1 MSFYDIHHHSEFSLF
16 DGMAKVKDAAK
27 YAKELGYPALGNTDH
42 GNISALIKHF
52 NACSEQDIIPIL
64 GCEFYFQPKIN
75 HDKPS
80 YHLCLF
86 ANSLEGWKNLN
97 RLTSI
102 ANDDEHYYYK
112 PKLTF
117 ADLKEHSEGIVCSS
131 ACIGGYIPQLLV
143 KQNEEKADKAIK
155 KFVSIFGKNFFI
167 EIQPI
172 ELQGENEV
180 EGLENSQI
188 IINNELIR
196 KAKEFNI
203 PVIATSDSHFI
214 KKEDFPTYLKMHAI
228 KGSTLGDGYSERFM
242 PSEKCMYKRI
252 KKYHKDDFDFITKG
266 YDTFLKRVGDS
277 REWFEF
283 ETEMPE
289 FTNDPE
295 VTFSLMKKKC
305 LKTLKEEGKTSD
317 EYMKR
322 LKHEFSVIKHHGF
335 QDYFMIV
342 QEYVNWA
349 RSHDIAVGP
358 GRGSAGNSL
367 VNYALGITKV
377 DPIYFGNN
385 FDRFL
390 RKDKKKF
397 PDIDMDFSQK
407 NRDKVIQH
415 IIDQY
420 PGSGAQTI
428 TYGCYNIKNLILDL
442 AKVCGAD
449 YKDKAEMGAI
459 KKFLEKYCDDNESTV
474 DDAIYDDKRFD
485 EYNSLYDDIIIH
497 FIKLYGK
504 VRFFGTHASSVILCD
519 GDIVS
524 KAGLCRIGG
533 NYRTSFDLHDMET
546 IKLLKLDV
554 LGLSTTDK
562 VKELED
568 MCGVHF
574 SYDIFKDKDMLKG
587 FEKGNASVFQ
597 FESPTANEIAKEIGI
612 DSFEDIVVATSVNR
626 PGPLSLKMHEKYR
639 DAKISP
645 DTSSPWYKYT
655 KQTYGTLIYQ
665 EQGMPICK
673 EIGQLDP
680 DTTDKIVKA
689 DYLHIPQENLK
700 EWQEKFYKGAKEY
713 GLSKSEMET
722 LFNSLIQ
729 YSFNRGHGVAYAM
742 LSAELMYFK
751 VHYPLEFWYSTLKW
765 ENNAEKTIK
774 QEIGAVQDG
783 CIILLP
789 HVNGPIEYGLVEY
802 DGELVIQKGLSTIKG
817 IGEKA
822 AAKIV
827 EEREKNGKFKNYKDF
842 CDRCEVT
849 KIANIKTVAALEK
862 EGALDF
868 NQKRWLARVEKYN
881 VSLYG
886 RSL

>member
-1 MSFYDIHHHSEFSLF
+1 
-16 DGMAKVKDAAK
+16 
-27 YAKELGYPALGNTDH
+27 
-42 GNISALIKHF
+42 
-52 NACSEQDIIPIL
+52 
-64 GCEFYFQPKIN
+64 
-75 HDKPS
+75 
-80 YHLCLF
+80 
-86 ANSLEGWKNLN
+86 
-97 RLTSI
+97 
-102 ANDDEHYYYK
+102 
-112 PKLTF
+112 
-117 ADLKEHSEGIVCSS
+117 
-131 ACIGGYIPQLLV
+131 
-143 KQNEEKADKAIK
+143 
-155 KFVSIFGKNFFI
+155 
-167 EIQPI
+167 
-172 ELQGENEV
+172 
-180 EGLENSQI
+180 
-188 IINNELIR
+188 
-196 KAKEFNI
+196 
-203 PVIATSDSHFI
+203 
-214 KKEDFPTYLKMHAI
+214 
-228 KGSTLGDGYSERFM
+228 
-242 PSEKCMYKRI
+242 
-252 KKYHKDDFDFITKG
+252 
-266 YDTFLKRVGDS
+266 
-277 REWFEF
+277 
-283 ETEMPE
+283 
-289 FTNDPE
+289 
-295 VTFSLMKKKC
+295 
-305 LKTLKEEGKTSD
+305 
-317 EYMKR
+317 
-322 LKHEFSVIKHHGF
+322 
-335 QDYFMIV
+335 
-342 QEYVNWA
+342 
-349 RSHDIAVGP
+349 
-358 GRGSAGNSL
+358 
-367 VNYALGITKV
+367 
-377 DPIYFGNN
+377 
-385 FDRFL
+385 
-390 RKDKKKF
+390 
-397 PDIDMDFSQK
+397 
-407 NRDKVIQH
+407 
-415 IIDQY
+415 
-420 PGSGAQTI
+420 
-428 TYGCYNIKNLILDL
+428 
-442 AKVCGAD
+442 
-449 YKDKAEMGAI
+449 MGAI

-597 FESPTANEIAKEIGI
+597 FESPTANDIAKEIGI

-842 CDRCEVT
+842 CDRCEAT